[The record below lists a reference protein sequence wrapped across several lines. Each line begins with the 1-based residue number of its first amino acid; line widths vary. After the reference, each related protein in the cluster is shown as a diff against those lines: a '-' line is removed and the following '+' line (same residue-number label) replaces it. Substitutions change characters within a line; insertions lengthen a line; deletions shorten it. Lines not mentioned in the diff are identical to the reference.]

1 MLRAIKMFSVLAVL
15 LASQVQASGIR
26 VAPLRLVIDETA
38 RTASLAITN
47 LGATATA
54 VEVELVSWR
63 QADDGSDVYAPSS
76 DLFFAP
82 PIVRVPAR
90 GQTTLRFRA
99 KQLPESGREA
109 SYRVYVRELPQQAP
123 AGTRAGT
130 QIALRFGIPVFVY
143 NGQRP
148 APTMHWSASRTGNQL
163 DIDIG
168 NSGQAHLRINALHA
182 YPAESDINAI
192 RGTEPIA
199 TARYNDA
206 GAGYLMPGTTH
217 SWAMDLAGVPD
228 NAWILIATDDTSG
241 RAADGLRG
249 NGHLW
254 LRLNELLSGSGN

>member
-1 MLRAIKMFSVLAVL
+1 MLRAIKLFSVLAAL
-15 LASQVQASGIR
+15 LVSQVQASGIR
-26 VAPLRLVIDETA
+26 VAPLRLVIDDTA
-38 RTASLAITN
+38 RTASLTISN
-47 LGATATA
+47 LGGVATA

-63 QADDGSDVYAPSS
+63 QADDGSDVYAPSR

-99 KQLPESGREA
+99 KQLPEAGREA
-109 SYRVYVRELPQQAP
+109 TYRVYVRELPQQVP

-130 QIALRFGIPVFVY
+130 QIALRFGIPVFLY
-143 NGQRP
+143 NGERP
-148 APTMHWSASRTGNQL
+148 APHMHWAASRSGEQL

-168 NSGQAHLRINALHA
+168 NTGQAHLRINALHA
-182 YPAESDINAI
+182 YPADADINAI
-192 RGTEPIA
+192 QGTEPIA

-217 SWAMDLAGVPD
+217 SWVMNLAGVPD
-228 NAWILIATDDTSG
+228 NAWILIATDDASG
-241 RAADGLRG
+241 RAAEGLRG

-254 LRLNELLSGSGN
+254 LRLDELLRGSGS

>member
-1 MLRAIKMFSVLAVL
+1 MLRAIKLFSVLTIL
-15 LASQVQASGIR
+15 LAGQVQASGIR
-26 VAPLRLVIDETA
+26 VAPLRLVIDDKA
-38 RTASLAITN
+38 RTASLTINN
-47 LGATATA
+47 LGAAATA

-63 QADDGSDVYAPSS
+63 QADDGSDIYTPSQ

-99 KQLPESGREA
+99 RQLPEAGHQA
-109 SYRVYVRELPQQAP
+109 TYRVYVRELPQQVP

-130 QIALRFGIPVFVY
+130 QIALRFGIPVFLY

-148 APTMHWSASRTGNQL
+148 APNMHWVASRQGNQL

-182 YPAESDINAI
+182 YPPDADINAI

-206 GAGYLMPGTTH
+206 GAGYLMLGTTH
-217 SWAMDLAGVPD
+217 SWLMDVGGVPED
-228 NAWILIATDDTSG
+228 AWILIATDDTSG
-241 RAADGLRG
+241 RAAQGLRG

-254 LRLNELLSGSGN
+254 LRLDELLSGSGR